1 MNLTLCA
8 VAAGCDKGRAQELL
22 NSGQLSDVTMRFFV
36 GEAQWGSQQL
46 ETELAQGSWLL
57 LSPSPQLLHDMS
69 LKPHSFTDW

>member
-1 MNLTLCA
+1 M
-8 VAAGCDKGRAQELL
+8 AAGYDRAKERLHS
-22 NSGQLSDVTMRFFV
+22 NSVSDLGVRFFV

-69 LKPHSFTDW
+69 LKPQNFTDR